1 MSVSQAGDIKAGG
14 MVGHARFLAEPAFQR
29 LVALEPWL
37 KRAIPVL
44 IIIFL
49 AVVFSA
55 RTASLMAERDSA
67 DQTARM
73 FLSLLADSGQ
83 GALREAAANDMMPQ
97 TPAAY
102 ERVLSRT
109 LPTEALISGRM
120 FLVTDVDGTVIAQ
133 RGGED
138 RIGQNTQTFIE
149 GMQPLAL
156 FGQGAGVLETII
168 DERPYLAAA
177 ARIADTDALF
187 LILQDKAEIFA
198 SWRRRASMNVTLFVA
213 TSSILLVLLYAYF
226 AQVARAHEADLVYCE
241 TQKRVDLALTRGHCG
256 LWDWDLARGRIY
268 WSQSMFEMLGYRS
281 GDEVLSFGEVAR
293 YVHPDDADLFDLAE
307 KAAARDIVRVDRTLR
322 MRHAEGYFIRLRLR
336 TEAVEHPVH
345 GIHLI
350 GIAVDMTEQHRLA
363 ELSQLASDNLQAA
376 IESTS
381 ESFALWDR
389 DGKLVLY
396 NHRFIEHN
404 GLEEVVLQ
412 PGMARADVD
421 ALIRTPVSERR
432 IPHPQEGGTAIT
444 CERQIADGRW
454 LQINERATPSG
465 GRISVGSDITPL
477 KMQEER
483 LIVSERRLM
492 ATNHDL
498 VLAQRA
504 ALEKAVA
511 LEEINQKFFDA
522 KERAEAANRAKAEFL
537 ANVSHELRT
546 PLNAIIGF
554 SEMIQRR
561 ILGPIGNPRYEEY
574 IDDIHES
581 GAFLLNVINDILEMS
596 KIEAG
601 RLVLD
606 REPIDLQPI
615 IEETMQMTAFLAQP
629 KSIAVVTEIAPGMQ
643 VEADRRAI
651 KQILIN
657 LLTNAIKFT
666 GDQGQVRIRAKCVGC
681 EVRIYIEDNGCGIPA
696 AALQRLGKPF
706 EQVQNQFSKNHSG
719 SGLGLAISRSL
730 TEMHGGALKIRSRVG
745 RGTVVSVRLPCATG
759 DHEAKPDAA

>member
-1 MSVSQAGDIKAGG
+1 
-14 MVGHARFLAEPAFQR
+14 MVGHARFLAEPAFER
-29 LVALEPWL
+29 LIALEPWL

-55 RTASLMAERDSA
+55 RTLSLMAERETA
-67 DQTARM
+67 DQSGRL
-73 FLSLLADSGQ
+73 FLSLLADAGHS
-83 GALREAAANDMMPQ
+83 ALREAEANGMMPQ
-97 TPAAY
+97 TPAAH
-102 ERVLSRT
+102 ERVLARA
-109 LPTEALISGRM
+109 LPQESMLGGRM
-120 FLVTDVDGTVIAQ
+120 FLVTDASGTVIAQ
-133 RGGED
+133 RGGD
-138 RIGQNTQTFIE
+138 DSLVGQNLQSVIE
-149 GMQPLAL
+149 GMQPLL
-156 FGQGAGVLETII
+156 MFGKGAGVLETVM
-168 DERPYLAAA
+168 DDRPYLAAA
-177 ARIADTDALF
+177 ARIKDTDALF
-187 LILQDKAEIFA
+187 VALQDKAAIFE

-226 AQVARAHEADLVYCE
+226 SQVARAREADQVYCE
-241 TQKRVDLALTRGHCG
+241 TQKRVDLALSRGLCG

-268 WSQSMFEMLGYRS
+268 WSQSMFAMLGYPAA
-281 GDEVLSFGEVAR
+281 DEVLSFGEVAR
-293 YVHPDDADLFDLAE
+293 FVHPEDADLFELAE
-307 KAAARDIVRVDRTLR
+307 KAAAQEIRRVDRVLR
-322 MRHAEGYFIRLRLR
+322 MRHSDGHYIRLRLR

-345 GIHLI
+345 GMHLI

-363 ELSQLASDNLQAA
+363 ELSQRASENLQAA

-389 DGKLVLY
+389 DGRLVLF
-396 NHRFIEHN
+396 NHRFMEHN
-404 GLEEVVLQ
+404 GLDHEELR
-412 PGMARADVD
+412 PGMARAEVD
-421 ALIRTPVSERR
+421 ALIRAPVSERR
-432 IPHPQEGGTAIT
+432 IPHPQEGDQAVTY
-444 CERQIADGRW
+444 ERQIADGRW
-454 LQINERATPSG
+454 LQINERSTPSG
-465 GRISVGSDITPL
+465 GRISVGADITPL
-477 KMQEER
+477 KVQEER

-498 VLAQRA
+498 ILAQQA
-504 ALEKAVA
+504 AHDKAVA

-561 ILGPIGNPRYEEY
+561 TFGALGNSRYEEY
-574 IDDIHES
+574 IDDIHDS
-581 GAFLLNVINDILEMS
+581 GTFLLNVINDILEMS

-606 REPIDLQPI
+606 REPLDLRPLL
-615 IEETMQMTAFLAQP
+615 EETVQMTAFLAEP
-629 KSIAVVTEIAPGMQ
+629 KRIGIIEEIAPGIQ
-643 VEADRRAI
+643 LDGDARAV

-666 GDQGQVRIRAKCVGC
+666 DEGGKVRIRAKSVSGS
-681 EVRIYIEDNGCGIPA
+681 VQISIEDNGCGIPA
-696 AALQRLGKPF
+696 KALKRLGQPF

-730 TEMHGGALKIRSRVG
+730 AELHGGSLKIRSRVG
-745 RGTVVSVRLPCATG
+745 HGTIVSVRIPCAG
-759 DHEAKPDAA
+759 QAQKEKPGAV